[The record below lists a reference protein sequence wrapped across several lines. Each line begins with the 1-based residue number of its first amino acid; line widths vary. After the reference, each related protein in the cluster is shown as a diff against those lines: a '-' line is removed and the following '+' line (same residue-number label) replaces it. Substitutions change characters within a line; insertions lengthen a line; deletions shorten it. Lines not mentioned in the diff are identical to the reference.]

1 MELSY
6 MTHGIKDVFRSKL
19 IWIYGVRKSLLTNL
33 VSDVFYLLFR
43 SKERTMGSSSEYC
56 SRPLANVFWC
66 LNMNQRPL
74 LSLCKR
80 EGQRLSVGII
90 YNYRSSLCAIQA
102 INYVGELFLF
112 ETVAFLPG
120 QVFKWIHE
128 NLEWNTLTVRL
139 DRFPCVIEF

>member
-1 MELSY
+1 
-6 MTHGIKDVFRSKL
+6 
-19 IWIYGVRKSLLTNL
+19 
-33 VSDVFYLLFR
+33 
-43 SKERTMGSSSEYC
+43 MGSSSEYC
-56 SRPLANVFWC
+56 SRPLANVFLC

-80 EGQRLSVGII
+80 EGKRLSVGII

-120 QVFKWIHE
+120 QVFK
-128 NLEWNTLTVRL
+128 
-139 DRFPCVIEF
+139 

>member
-66 LNMNQRPL
+66 LKMNRRPL
-74 LSLCKR
+74 LSLFKR
-80 EGQRLSVGII
+80 EGQRLSVDII
-90 YNYRSSLCAIQA
+90 YNYRSPLCAIQA
-102 INYVGELFLF
+102 TNYVGELFLF
-112 ETVAFLPG
+112 ETLTYHPG
-120 QVFKWIHE
+120 QVFKWKHE

-139 DRFPCVIEF
+139 NRFSCVIEF